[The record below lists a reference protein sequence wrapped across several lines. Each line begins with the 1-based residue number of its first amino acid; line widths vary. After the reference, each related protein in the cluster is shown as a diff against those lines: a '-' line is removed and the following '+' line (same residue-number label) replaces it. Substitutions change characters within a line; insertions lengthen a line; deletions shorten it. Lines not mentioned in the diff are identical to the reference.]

1 MIELFQQNEKLQN
14 RNSSKGNQLKWEND
28 GIWYKADYTGY
39 EGLSEYMISQLLSQ
53 STLKEKEFVLYD
65 LEQIRYHKMI
75 YNGAKSQDF
84 LQGDW
89 QIITLERLFH
99 SMYGKRLSESI
110 WKIHDVTERL
120 LFLTNQVE
128 KITGLKDF
136 GI

>member
-84 LQGDW
+84 FAGRLADYYIGETFSFNVW
-89 QIITLERLFH
+89 EAVEREYLEN
-99 SMYGKRLSESI
+99 
-110 WKIHDVTERL
+110 T
-120 LFLTNQVE
+120 
-128 KITGLKDF
+128 
-136 GI
+136 